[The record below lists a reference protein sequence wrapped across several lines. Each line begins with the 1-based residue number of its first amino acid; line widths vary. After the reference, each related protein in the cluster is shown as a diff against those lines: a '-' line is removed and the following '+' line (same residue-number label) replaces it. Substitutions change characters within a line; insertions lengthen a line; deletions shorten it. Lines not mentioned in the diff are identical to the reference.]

1 MTGMDREEAEE
12 AFMKEEE
19 NLSMRDRLS
28 GKVMAS
34 LAMEDAAKKADEKTD
49 LSMMKT
55 AAESPQVNTPLQASS
70 DAVPSPSASSL
81 EQSKLASKGK
91 ITEPTPEVSFKDWI
105 EKLEA
110 RVHNLRKR
118 LEFLPKVISQ
128 VVVDMCLN
136 SVLKVK
142 WLDSWSETQIINQSY
157 QYYQELESAIKEA
170 QDVLQGLQHM
180 MGERKQDLKDTRDE
194 VELEEVV
201 SIQQEFLQLLEQ
213 KETARKKL
221 LTLNRSK
228 LCWNCHSTE
237 NLLMCEDCMRAKY
250 CSEECQEDDRE
261 NHQDWC
267 LQMKQRREKR
277 NKEKQNEK

>member
-12 AFMKEEE
+12 AFMEDTEDQWERFSEKIKA
-19 NLSMRDRLS
+19 M
-28 GKVMAS
+28 
-34 LAMEDAAKKADEKTD
+34 LAAEHVAKKADEKTD

-81 EQSKLASKGK
+81 EQSKLARKGK